1 MKKTKLLLSL
11 LAIMAFGQM
20 AWAQSIVS
28 VNYVDE
34 NGVTQP
40 VNATSLDEIAGVNPN
55 GATIGTSGF
64 TNWYVVQ
71 GSNVVMNGQL
81 GYYGGI
87 NLILCDGA
95 KLTVNN
101 TGGNAI
107 QSLDDSDTKYTLTI
121 YVQTN
126 GTGQLVATASGD
138 KAIQTENLTI
148 HGGVIRA
155 TGGAHGI
162 HAPASDII
170 INGGNVTA
178 VADGNAIEGY
188 NITINGGIVSA
199 TGNGGIKNGM
209 IGKTI
214 LGYTNSS
221 DRITATNYLLGYTAA
236 QVKVKDGQYL
246 ITDNGV
252 IVYGWLNE
260 NKRNA
265 IAGHTLSPY
274 IPTEWEGSGDS
285 ADNPYIIASVDD
297 LNLLSLRTNGSDN
310 TYSGKYFKL
319 GANITYTPSTTWN
332 DATSTENN
340 FTAISGFNGHFD
352 GDGKTISGLRIF
364 ATDNYHDQN
373 GFFSNLGP
381 NAYIENLTISNARI
395 AGEKQVG
402 AIVGYAQEGAT
413 ITNCHVTG
421 TVAVHALGHT
431 LQNHGGVVG
440 ENHGTITNCV
450 SEATI
455 SRGSYTYGSEN
466 VGGIAGANSGTLS
479 GNKVFN
485 ANITAADHYGA
496 IAGLNDGGTFTNNY
510 YHACTVN
517 DAANVTN
524 MGVNG
529 ADVTSNDGAMSIH
542 TITKPNDVTITTDPT
557 LVYGGT
563 NFWKY
568 GMTITLNGGLDDTPT
583 DGWQKA
589 YYIND
594 VALQENSTTISHTFD
609 MPAEDIEITIGEIHA
624 DWATSGAQGTEQDPY
639 LIYFTDQLDLLAT
652 RVNDGTSTYN
662 GNYFKLMDN
671 LTYSYNGLGSDE
683 SNYTPIGFGYENNMF
698 MGHFDGNN
706 KIVSGIRIRKTG
718 TGTDACYLGLFGST
732 KEAEVKDVII
742 QNSEIIGHRY
752 LGGVVGHSW
761 ASMVSGCHVWNNVTI
776 VLTQDDSNTAGGIA
790 GHNDLYQSATITN
803 CISEVHIQT
812 NANSHC
818 YNIGGIVGLNDDVV
832 SNNFV
837 MSAYIGG
844 GSQVGA
850 IVGAGRYQHALSN
863 NYYRNCV
870 VNNASTNVGYNG
882 ADVTDNDGAVGV
894 YTITINAQDVIL
906 SSSNEPMVTYQGIDY
921 WKSGQNIALE
931 GGLNGTPAP
940 GYQKAYFINGE
951 AVTEN
956 TFVMPAND
964 VSVTVGECHA
974 DWETANAGTED
985 DPYLIYFTDQ
995 LDLLASR
1002 TNNDPT
1008 KHGYADKY
1016 FKLMNDLTYS
1026 YEGLG
1031 ATESNYTPIGGSY
1044 NHFYGHFDGN
1054 NKTISGIRI
1063 YKGGTSQDVDDFQGL
1078 FGYMENWPPH
1088 GIGSVKNLTLNDAV
1102 ITGRSCVG
1110 GIVGKLNAGTV
1121 DNCHVTSS
1129 VFIHTVVNNTYGHG
1143 GIAGDF
1149 TNPQSVVSHCTSSA
1163 TLIVNPGAT
1172 DIRYYGGIV
1181 GGCNNQSTLTDNF
1194 AIGATVPGSTGGYSN
1209 GAITGGVSYST
1220 LERNYYY
1227 GCKVASENV
1236 TPSGVGC
1243 GGYNVDPYDIIENDG
1258 AVPVFTLSVASGI
1271 TAEAEVAFTR
1281 NDVNYYKLD
1290 TPVTLSYD
1298 TPAPDGSMLIYY
1310 VNGTAISGNS
1320 FNMTADANVTLA
1332 IEVIDWEA
1340 QYQGSEDDPYL
1351 IYTADQWNM
1360 LSAKVSNGN
1369 SYTDKYFKL
1378 MDDISVTTMVGTHPG
1393 GNTYNTFGGTFDG
1406 DDHTITVNYT
1416 TNDEFCGPF
1425 CYTYGATIKNLAT
1438 DGTINTSNTHAGGV
1452 VGRNG
1457 TGNLTMTNVKSSVTI
1472 NSTYNGSAQH
1482 GGLVGYVINGTL
1494 EGCAFTGQLLG
1505 SSSNHCG
1512 GLVGWKTNTD
1522 GSRLTLIHCIFN
1534 PSQVTVGTSGS
1545 KPFVVDNGVIDDIN
1559 CYYFSTA
1566 LGTSQGKQPHSIT
1579 GGTDVTLNPCA
1590 IAEEFTTSG
1599 ITAYN
1604 YDNLSI
1610 NPVIMLDGVIY
1621 SGNGDQAHLY
1631 IEYTGT
1637 IPDYNS
1643 PVFTASAGTLEDYGD
1658 HFSLWMPDNDVI
1670 INYDHYV
1677 PSYWSGSG
1685 TETDPYLIYTN
1696 EQWDLLAEKVN
1707 TGNQTYNGEYF
1718 KLMAD
1723 ITISYTIDDNYPDYL
1738 PKLVGYDENHSF
1750 QGTFDGNNHKITLDY
1765 YDQTYLNVCAPF
1777 RFVKNATIKRL
1788 TADGEIQKEYKK
1800 NVASIVG
1807 DSYGTTN
1814 LISCYS
1820 EAGVYNHKGNHTNDP
1835 DERDGTSGGL
1845 VGRVSGGTINLTNCS
1860 YNGKF
1865 AGTSGTL
1872 PGGCT
1877 TYTTKWGG
1885 LVAYVGEDCTANLIN
1900 CFCEIRV
1907 ELWDTDGSEYF
1918 ARKHSDAT
1926 VNLINCYR
1934 SDKLEY
1940 PNEGDTRKVFPNSD
1954 QGIDATNMTDEELHN
1969 ALGYAWMTYAST
1981 YHDHH
1986 VLPITAPQT
1995 FTGEG
2000 TEGSPYQIASAADW
2014 DKFAI
2019 YVAHKDNHSSD
2030 YFQMTN
2036 DISTTSMVGLFD
2048 DFAFQGS
2055 FDGAGNTLNVNYN
2068 VTVMPD
2074 NKSFSIAAPFAYIN
2088 NAAIQGLH
2096 VTGSIATVGMRPA
2109 GVAGFVVGNSCI
2121 TNCKSEVALSSS
2133 YDDDIDA
2140 GGFVARVN
2148 EDKSVTLTGCLFT
2161 GSITYSNPTGYE
2173 GGGMVGWTQEDASA
2187 TLTDC
2192 VFAPSA
2198 INITKFVTNNDD
2210 KKHRMF
2216 VGGKEHGNLTRCYY
2230 NGVAAASGMV
2240 AEGERAYDIIP
2251 GQNVTMQLYGIAT
2264 DYTVS
2269 GITIYATGGKGLK
2282 FDNVFHAVSGNVLDL
2297 GLGVTVPYTVTNYL
2311 ANGDVITFNDTWNN
2325 YTLTMPEEDVTITA
2339 TFSDVTWDGSGIETD
2354 PYRIYYNVQWD
2365 LLATN
2370 VNAGNNYNGVYFKL
2384 MDDISVET
2392 MVGSTNRAFRGIFD
2406 GGGHTLTFNKGTE
2419 ASPYDQNFCA
2429 PFKAVEGAIIK
2440 NLHTT
2445 GTIYTSAQHAAGFVA
2460 QLIPNS
2466 GNFTRFINCRSSMKI
2481 NSTVASDAR
2490 NGGFI
2495 GSCSDALPSFT
2506 QVSNRLS
2513 IYFED
2518 CLFDGEFSGTATG
2531 WGGFI
2536 GYYFWCSSA
2545 AGNSGMVHFTRC
2557 LFAPSA
2563 INIST
2568 TDAYSFVR
2576 QDAWGWSEMEAKW
2589 VHFNANPDA
2598 IMTINKLYY
2607 TITCGSLQ
2615 SSPTL
2620 VGNKTN
2626 IQLRNALGDNWM
2638 IVTEE
2643 DVEKVVPTMGL
2654 VVRVIEGYGD
2664 GDGKWAFIA
2673 SPISGSIAPSN
2684 VTNLIGNAIP
2694 ETNPVVYDFDL
2705 YRFNPSGTNGEWENY
2720 HAHTSDF
2727 DIVNGMGYLYA
2738 SKENKTLIY
2747 TGTFNTDTEKVI
2759 ENLPQGFNLVGNP
2772 FIVKAYVDKPY
2783 YKLNDD
2789 GSAILADAQSIATAI
2804 PPHYGVIVE
2813 VEGSENVTFST
2824 TAPNPDGASHNNGNL
2839 QIALAQTVDTRG
2851 DAGNKTIDNAIVSF
2865 NEGSELGKF
2874 YFGQQGANIYLPK
2887 DDKDYAIAFSDK
2899 RGEVPVCFKAA
2910 ENGSY
2915 TLTVNPEG
2923 VEMAYLHLI
2932 DNLTGADV
2940 DLLQAPSY
2948 TFTGR
2953 TSDYASRF
2961 RLVFVA
2967 NDANLG
2973 SEGHDDFAFISNG
2986 ELIFVGVEGNSVI
2999 QVVDLTGRV
3008 LKSYHTNEH
3017 ISIEGLNAGMYLLRL
3032 IASDRERVQ
3041 KVVVK

>member
-1 MKKTKLLLSL
+1 MKKTFTLIL
-11 LAIMAFGQM
+11 LALLAFAQT
-20 AWAQSIVS
+20 AWAQNIVS
-28 VNYVDE
+28 VDYVDE
-34 NGVTQP
+34 NGTPQN
-40 VNATSLDEIAGVNPN
+40 VNATSLDDIINASANTDHSIGNPN
-55 GATIGTSGF
+55 LSSWFVIEGD
-64 TNWYVVQ
+64 
-71 GSNVVMNGQL
+71 NVVLNGRL
-81 GYYGGI
+81 GYYGHM

-95 KLTVNN
+95 KLTINN
-101 TGGNAI
+101 TNGNAI
-107 QSLDDSDTKYTLTI
+107 ESLDETETITTLTI
-121 YVQTN
+121 YVQEY
-126 GTGQLVATASGD
+126 GTGQLVATATSSNNYNMY

-148 HGGVIRA
+148 YGGVISA
-155 TGGAHGI
+155 TGGTHGI
-162 HAPASDII
+162 YASSNIVINGGTVTANGNDWGIQGDVVT

-178 VADGNAIEGY
+178 
-188 NITINGGIVSA
+188 NGGIWSS
-199 TGNGGIKNGM
+199 GM
-209 IGKTI
+209 TST
-214 LGYTNSS
+214 LTVGYTNSS
-221 DRITATNYLLGYTAA
+221 DRIYSTKYKSGYTGNTMM
-236 QVKVKDGQYL
+236 VKDGQYM
-246 ITDNGV
+246 ITTDSNF
-252 IVYGWLNE
+252 IIYGYVNDGWKE
-260 NKRNA
+260 A
-265 IAGHTLSPY
+265 IAGHTLMPY
-274 IPTEWEGSGDS
+274 TPTEWSGSGDS
-285 ADNPYIIASVDD
+285 ATDPYIIATVDD
-297 LNLLSLRTNGSDN
+297 LNLLSLRTNGSSEDY
-310 TYSGKYFKL
+310 TGKYFKL

-332 DATSTENN
+332 DASSTEHN
-340 FTAISGFNGHFD
+340 FTAIAGFDGHFD
-352 GDGKTISGLRIF
+352 GDGYTISGLRIY
-364 ATDNYHDQN
+364 ANDNFHDQN
-373 GFFSNLGP
+373 GLFSNLGP
-381 NAYIENLTISNARI
+381 NAYIEDVTLSNARI
-395 AGEKQVG
+395 AGQAQVG
-402 AIVGYAQEGAT
+402 GIAGYVQEGAM

-431 LQNHGGVVG
+431 LQDHGGVVG
-440 ENHGTITNCV
+440 KNHGTISNCV

-455 SRGSYTYGSEN
+455 SSGNYAYGSEN
-466 VGGIAGANSGTLS
+466 VGGIAGYNKGSLS
-479 GNKVFN
+479 NNKVFN
-485 ANITAADHYGA
+485 ADITAVENCGA
-496 IAGLNDGGTFTNNY
+496 IAGLNVENGSLTNNY
-510 YHACTVN
+510 YNACTVN
-517 DAANVTN
+517 GVDNVTN

-529 ADVTSNDGAMSIH
+529 ADVATNDGAIAVF
-542 TITKPNDVTITTDPT
+542 TISVPDGVTASATATFTHNMVNYYKDGVTVT
-557 LVYGGT
+557 LS
-563 NFWKY
+563 
-568 GMTITLNGGLDDTPT
+568 GGLDDTPT
-583 DGWQKA
+583 PGWQKA
-589 YYIND
+589 YYING
-594 VALQENSTTISHTFD
+594 VALQENSTTVSYTFD
-609 MPAEDIEITIGEIHA
+609 MPAEDVTITIGEIHA

-639 LIYFTDQLDLLAT
+639 LIYFTDQLDLLAI
-652 RVNDGTSTYN
+652 RVNNGTTYDGK
-662 GNYFKLMDN
+662 YFKLMDD
-671 LTYSYNGLGSDE
+671 LTYSYNGLGSTE
-683 SNYTPIGFGYENNMF
+683 SNYTPIGSGDLHAFH
-698 MGHFDGNN
+698 GHFDGNN
-706 KIVSGIRIRKTG
+706 KSVSGIRIRKTG
-718 TGTDACYLGLFGST
+718 TGTDACFLGLFGST
-732 KEAEVKDVII
+732 DRAEVKDVTIKDTQI
-742 QNSEIIGHRY
+742 VGHRY

-761 ASMVSGCHVWNNVTI
+761 SSMVSGCHVWYNVSIILANN
-776 VLTQDDSNTAGGIA
+776 DSNTAGGIV
-790 GHNDLYQSATITN
+790 GYNRIYQTSTVTN
-803 CISEVHIQT
+803 CISEVHIYT
-812 NANSHC
+812 NGDSDC
-818 YNIGGIVGLNDDVV
+818 FNIGGIVGLNGSVV

-837 MSAYIGG
+837 MSAYIDG
-844 GSQVGA
+844 GSHFGA
-850 IVGAGRYQHALSN
+850 IVGQITEANALSN

-870 VNNASTNVGYNG
+870 VNNVTSNVGCDG
-882 ADVTDNDGAVGV
+882 ADVTENDGALGL
-894 YTITINAQDVIL
+894 YTITINAQDVNL
-906 SSSNEPMVTYQGIDY
+906 SSSNEPTFTYQGTDY
-921 WKSGQNIALE
+921 WKSGLNITLE

-940 GYQKAYFINGE
+940 GYQIAYFINGE

-964 VSVTVGECHA
+964 VTVTVGECHA

-1031 ATESNYTPIGGSY
+1031 ATESNYTPIGGNT

-1063 YKGGTSQDVDDFQGL
+1063 YKGGTSQAVDDFLGL
-1078 FGYMENWPPH
+1078 FGYMDYWYQHE
-1088 GIGSVKNLTLNDAV
+1088 IGDVKNLTLDDAV
-1102 ITGRSCVG
+1102 ITGNDCVG
-1110 GIVGKLNAGTV
+1110 GIVGRLYGGTV

-1129 VFIHTVVNNTYGHG
+1129 VIIHTVVDGTYGHG
-1143 GIAGDF
+1143 GIAGDL
-1149 TNPQSVVSHCTSSA
+1149 TNHTAAVSHCTSSV
-1163 TLIVNPGAT
+1163 TLTVAPEVSNLSE
-1172 DIRYYGGIV
+1172 YGGIV
-1181 GGCNNQSTLTDNF
+1181 GCCYSYCMLTDNF
-1194 AIGATVPGSTGGYSN
+1194 AIGATVPGLTGSYSN
-1209 GAITGGVSYST
+1209 GAITGAVSYGT
-1220 LERNYYY
+1220 LERNYYQ
-1227 GCKVASENV
+1227 GCKVGSENV

-1243 GGYNVDPYDIIENDG
+1243 GGYNVDPHDITENDG

-1351 IYTADQWNM
+1351 IYTTDQWNM
-1360 LSAKVSNGN
+1360 LSTRVNDGN

-1378 MDDISVTTMVGTHPG
+1378 MDNISVTTMVGTHPG
-1393 GNTYNTFGGTFDG
+1393 GNTYNTFGGTFNG

-1438 DGTINTSNTHAGGV
+1438 EGTINTSNTHAGGV

-1457 TGNLTMTNVKSSVTI
+1457 TGNLTMSNVKSSVTI

-1738 PKLVGYDENHSF
+1738 PKLVGYDEDHSF

-1788 TADGEIQKEYKK
+1788 LVDGEIQKEYRK

-1885 LVAYVGEDCTANLIN
+1885 LVAYVAENCTANLIN

-1926 VNLINCYR
+1926 LNLINCYR

-1940 PNEGDTRKVFPNSD
+1940 PNPVDTNKVFPNSD

-1986 VLPITAPQT
+1986 VHPVTAPQT
-1995 FTGEG
+1995 FTGQG
-2000 TEGSPYQIASAADW
+2000 TESEPYQIATAEDW

-2030 YFQMTN
+2030 YFQMTD
-2036 DISTTSMVGLFD
+2036 DISTTNMVGLSDQFT
-2048 DFAFQGS
+2048 FQGT
-2055 FDGAGNTLNVNYN
+2055 FDGAGNTLNLDYN
-2068 VTVMPD
+2068 VTYMPD
-2074 NKSFSIAAPFAYIN
+2074 NKAFSTAAPFTYIS
-2088 NAAIQGLH
+2088 NAAIKDLH
-2096 VTGSIATVGMRPA
+2096 ITGNIATVGMRPA
-2109 GVAGFVVGNSCI
+2109 SVAGFVVENSTI

-2161 GSITYSNPTGYE
+2161 GSINYSNETGYE

-2216 VGGKEHGNLTRCYY
+2216 VGGNRDHVTLTNCYY
-2230 NGVAAASGMV
+2230 NGVAAGSGMV
-2240 AEGERAYDIIP
+2240 AEGERVYSIVP

-2269 GITIYATGGKGLK
+2269 GISIYGTGDKGLK
-2282 FDNVFHAVSGNVLDL
+2282 FDDVFHAVSGNVLDL
-2297 GLGVTVPYTVTNYL
+2297 NLGVTVPYTVTNYL
-2311 ANGDVITFNDTWNN
+2311 ANGEVITFSDTWNN
-2325 YTLTMPEEDVTITA
+2325 YTLTMPEEDVAITA
-2339 TFSDVTWDGSGIETD
+2339 TFSDVAWGGEGTEES
-2354 PYRIYYNVQWD
+2354 PYLIYYNVQWD

-2370 VNAGNNYNGVYFKL
+2370 VNAGNNYNGEYFKL

-2392 MVGSTNRAFRGIFD
+2392 MVGSTNRPFRGIFD

-2429 PFKAVEGAIIK
+2429 PFKAVEAATIK

-2445 GTIYTSAQHAAGFVA
+2445 GAIYTSKQHAAGFVA
-2460 QLIPNS
+2460 QLIPNT
-2466 GNFTRFINCRSSMKI
+2466 GNFTRFIGCRSSMKI

-2490 NGGFI
+2490 TGGFI
-2495 GSCSDALPSFT
+2495 GSCSDGIPSHT
-2506 QVSNRLS
+2506 EVVDRLS
-2513 IYFED
+2513 IFFED

-2531 WGGFI
+2531 WGGFV
-2536 GYYFWCSSA
+2536 GYYFHCESI

-2563 INIST
+2563 MNIDP
-2568 TDAYSFVR
+2568 TDAYNFVHS
-2576 QDAWGWSEMEAKW
+2576 DVLGWSGEEGAW
-2589 VHFNANPDA
+2589 IPAHHSYPEDV
-2598 IMTINKLYY
+2598 MTITKLYY
-2607 TITCGSLQ
+2607 TITCGNLEVYFDEVQ
-2615 SSPTL
+2615 PTP
-2620 VGNKTN
+2620 VGNMTN
-2626 IQLRNALGDNWM
+2626 VQLRDALGDNWM
-2638 IVTEE
+2638 IVIE
-2643 DVEKVVPTMGL
+2643 DVEKVVPTMGN
-2654 VVRVIEGYGD
+2654 VVTRAIAGYGE
-2664 GDGKWAFIA
+2664 GEGGYVLLA
-2673 SPISGSIAPSN
+2673 SPVGT
-2684 VTNLIGNAIP
+2684 V
-2694 ETNPVVYDFDL
+2694 NPAHVAHMLDNEYDL
-2705 YRFNPSGTNGEWENY
+2705 YAFDQAEEMEWRNYEANAFNLEPGK
-2720 HAHTSDF
+2720 
-2727 DIVNGMGYLYA
+2727 GYLYA
-2738 SKENKTLIY
+2738 NSEDVTLIFPGVPY
-2747 TGTFNTDTEKVI
+2747 TGDGEVILSKTDNTSA
-2759 ENLPQGFNLVGNP
+2759 NFQGWNLVGNP
-2772 FIVKAYVDKPY
+2772 FNETAYIADGRSFYTMNSAGSEITPALDNSIAPMEGVFVIAGEGGETLTFTTSEPANNGKAMLA
-2783 YKLNDD
+2783 LNLSQGHGVIDR
-2789 GSAILADAQSIATAI
+2789 AIL
-2804 PPHYGVIVE
+2804 
-2813 VEGSENVTFST
+2813 
-2824 TAPNPDGASHNNGNL
+2824 
-2839 QIALAQTVDTRG
+2839 R
-2851 DAGNKTIDNAIVSF
+2851 
-2865 NEGSELGKF
+2865 
-2874 YFGQQGANIYLPK
+2874 FGQGGLLPK
-2887 DDKDYAIAFSDK
+2887 FQIKNNSTKVYIQQDNKDYAVVNAEAQGEMPVSFKAKENGNYTLSLSSEEVAFS
-2899 RGEVPVCFKAA
+2899 
-2910 ENGSY
+2910 
-2915 TLTVNPEG
+2915 
-2923 VEMAYLHLI
+2923 YLHLI
-2932 DNLTGADV
+2932 DNMTGNDV
-2940 DLLQAPSY
+2940 DMLQTPNY
-2948 TFTGR
+2948 TFNAKT
-2953 TSDYASRF
+2953 TDYASRF
-2961 RLVFVA
+2961 KLVFA
-2967 NDANLG
+2967 TKDG
-2973 SEGHDDFAFISNG
+2973 PSTDSETFAFYSNGSWVISNEG
-2986 ELIFVGVEGNSVI
+2986 EATLQVIDVNGRILSNEAVNGSVSKAVNAAPGVYVI
-2999 QVVDLTGRV
+2999 
-3008 LKSYHTNEH
+3008 
-3017 ISIEGLNAGMYLLRL
+3017 RL
-3032 IASDRERVQ
+3032 INGDDVKTQ
-3041 KVVVK
+3041 KIVVR